1 MTSGRGE
8 KYGVQAEHNAIGH
21 WMQNISTF
29 VSVILILTKLIIS
42 AIFMA
47 ESN

>member
-1 MTSGRGE
+1 MTSGMGE
-8 KYGVQAEHNAIGH
+8 KFDVQAEHNARGLG
-21 WMQNISTF
+21 MQDISTF
-29 VSVILILTKLIIS
+29 VSVILILTELIIS

>member
-1 MTSGRGE
+1 MTIGRGE
-8 KYGVQAEHNAIGH
+8 KYDAQAEHNARGH
-21 WMQNISTF
+21 AMQDISTF
-29 VSVILILTKLIIS
+29 VSVILILTELIIA